1 MVRVGILGAS
11 GYGGAELLR
20 LLKAHPEVEL
30 VGFSSRKY
38 EGRPLEAAWPQLW
51 DGRLFAAQ
59 EEVLERAEVVFLA
72 LPNGLSMEIAPEA
85 LKAGKRVVDLS
96 GDFRLPPEVYEAWY
110 RIPHKSPDLYR
121 EAVYG
126 LPERFTTEDHTT
138 AWTTERLVG
147 SRRDDI
153 KIRYGIGYRPTCD
166 ETGDV
171 TTR

>member
-1 MVRVGILGAS
+1 M
-11 GYGGAELLR
+11 R

-96 GDFRLPPEVYEAWY
+96 GDFRLPPRSTRLGTA
-110 RIPHKSPDLYR
+110 SPIRALTSTGKR
-121 EAVYG
+121 S
-126 LPERFTTEDHTT
+126 T
-138 AWTTERLVG
+138 AFPSSTGRSLRGRG
-147 SRRDDI
+147 SW
-153 KIRYGIGYRPTCD
+153 PTRVA
-166 ETGDV
+166 T
-171 TTR
+171 